1 MTAIRTM
8 PHDLYSEG
16 IVLAA
21 ILDGGACVLDTLDDL
36 PAEAFWSRSNRLIY
50 AAACDLRDA
59 AQTVE
64 TDSVIARLRDSGTL
78 DEVGG
83 VVYVLQV
90 ASGLATI
97 ANVNFYAQRLL
108 DKAAL
113 RRAIEVGTRAV
124 ELAHN
129 CGDADPEEVI
139 AAIERDAMMLR
150 ESSARS
156 DTNELEDGC
165 SEVDAAIRIRE
176 EGKHGKLALPTGV
189 SAWDDAFYGVMP
201 GRQYL
206 VAGRPGLGKTALG
219 ETISYNVASSG
230 TPVLFVSLEMSRER
244 LLSRMAARAARV
256 DYSKWLRGYPTVDE
270 SGRMSSEVARLRRM
284 PLHLWAPSSATAQQ
298 VRGVVRR
305 AARRGVR
312 LFVLDYFS
320 RLSLGGGQKRNEG
333 FCAAAATITQA
344 IRESGMPGVIL
355 CQLNRESEKEKLRLG
370 HLGETSQLEKD
381 ADGVMLLD
389 CDNMQSEP
397 RDVSFAVEKNRDGA
411 LGLARMLFDGPT
423 LTFRP
428 IPRNA
433 CNLSRP

>member
-8 PHDLYSEG
+8 PNDPASEG

-21 ILDGGACVLDTLDDL
+21 ILNGGAPVLDAIDDL

-165 SEVDAAIRIRE
+165 SEVLAAIRIRE
-176 EGKHGKLALPTGV
+176 EGKHGKLALATGV
-189 SAWDDAFYGVMP
+189 ASWDDAFYGVMP

-219 ETISYNVASSG
+219 ETIAANVAAAG
-230 TPVLFVSLEMSRER
+230 APVLFVSLEMSRER

-256 DYSKWLRGYPTVDE
+256 DYSKWLRGYPTKDE
-270 SGRMSSEVARLRRM
+270 SERMAAEVARLRSL
-284 PLHLWAPSSATAQQ
+284 PLHLWAPASATAQQ
-298 VRGVVRR
+298 VRGIVRR

-320 RLSLGGGQKRNEG
+320 RLSLAGGGEKRNEG

-344 IRESGMPGVIL
+344 IRESGMPGIVL
-355 CQLNRESEKEKLRLG
+355 CQLNRESEREKLRLG

-381 ADGVMLLD
+381 ADAVLLLD
-389 CDNMQSEP
+389 CDDMKIEP
-397 RDVSFAVEKNRDGA
+397 REVSFAVEKNRDGA
-411 LGLARMLFDGPT
+411 LGMTRMLFDGPT
-423 LTFRP
+423 MTFRP
-428 IPRNA
+428 RCGPH
-433 CNLSRP
+433 RPTI